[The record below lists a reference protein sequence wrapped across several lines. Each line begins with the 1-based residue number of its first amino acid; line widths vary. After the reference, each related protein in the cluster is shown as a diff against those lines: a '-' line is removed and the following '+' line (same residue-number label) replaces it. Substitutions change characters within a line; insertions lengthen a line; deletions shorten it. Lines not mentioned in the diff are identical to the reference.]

1 MSFQASSQRGTWLA
15 IGLVIGLVVGGFWPH
30 APAHAV
36 ATDRYENFAICT
48 APVDGSLEAL
58 YVLDYVTGDLRAFV
72 LSTQVGKFNAMY
84 SRNIVADMG
93 VAGNQNPHYLMVSGI
108 GKVIP
113 RGARMQRAA
122 ESVLYV
128 AWPTSGTISA
138 YVLPFGGQA
147 GGAGMPVQGALLP
160 LDVIPFRN
168 PIIRQP
174 AAGGNK

>member
-1 MSFQASSQRGTWLA
+1 MAYHANSQRGVWLA

-30 APAHAV
+30 TPAHAV

-72 LSTQVGKFNAMY
+72 LSTQAGVFNAMY

-108 GKVIP
+108 GKIVP
-113 RGARMQRAA
+113 RGARMQRAT

-128 AWPTSGTISA
+128 AEITSGNKAPET
-138 YVLPFGGQA
+138 
-147 GGAGMPVQGALLP
+147 GALLP

-174 AAGGNK
+174 AAGGGNK